1 MVGFPLSRLLHE
13 TVTPVLLGGNATPP
27 SEVLTFLAFQ
37 ALVSMA
43 SRSASSGCT
52 SGSRRTGSCGSR
64 TATLMPTASSVSTPE
79 HAQVMW
85 EARERKR
92 ARRLAGRD
100 RATAVSSSGGA
111 AKVKGRRSS

>member
-1 MVGFPLSRLLHE
+1 MRIQDRNPYAHRVFGVY
-13 TVTPVLLGGNATPP
+13 T
-27 SEVLTFLAFQ
+27 
-37 ALVSMA
+37 
-43 SRSASSGCT
+43 
-52 SGSRRTGSCGSR
+52 
-64 TATLMPTASSVSTPE
+64 E